1 LEISESLAQIGYTQ
15 PQNWLPIWKETHAR
29 LDRLLDG
36 AGPDALRRDLRVL
49 S

>member
-1 LEISESLAQIGYTQ
+1 VTRAGKSLLALA
-15 PQNWLPIWKETHAR
+15 LPIWKQAHAQ

-36 AGPDALRRDLRVL
+36 ADPGALRRDLRVL